1 MSNYKLIKDINPNIY
16 RGYDIRAIYGVDL
29 NEDIA
34 YTIGLSY
41 GEYILNEGYNKCVIG
56 HDNRDSSEPIYKALV
71 EGIISAGDIEVK
83 LIGLVTTPMYYFAQ
97 LHLNNGKG
105 IMPGIMITASHNP
118 KEYNGLKISF
128 NDFGNAC
135 GQMIQDFRIFTEKNT
150 ARLLEENNIE
160 IIGRT
165 VECDIK
171 EDYLALVKSSIKLGD
186 KKVKVVVDTANGT
199 ASIIAKEMY
208 NMFDNI
214 ELIPLYMESDSRF
227 PHHHPDPSV
236 EKNNEDLKKAVIE
249 NKADLGIGIDGD
261 GDRVGVID
269 ENGNMIYID
278 FFAIIIWRDIM
289 NKVSNK
295 NCIYLTVEDAENKM
309 KNIKDKIQGINKID
323 LIKENE
329 DGTKEYVIESKND
342 IDLRKILFTELAK
355 ENITIFEMKKADST
369 LEDAFMKIIEGGNK

>member
-199 ASIIAKEMY
+199 VY
-208 NMFDNI
+208 
-214 ELIPLYMESDSRF
+214 
-227 PHHHPDPSV
+227 
-236 EKNNEDLKKAVIE
+236 
-249 NKADLGIGIDGD
+249 
-261 GDRVGVID
+261 GV
-269 ENGNMIYID
+269 
-278 FFAIIIWRDIM
+278 
-289 NKVSNK
+289 
-295 NCIYLTVEDAENKM
+295 
-309 KNIKDKIQGINKID
+309 
-323 LIKENE
+323 
-329 DGTKEYVIESKND
+329 
-342 IDLRKILFTELAK
+342 
-355 ENITIFEMKKADST
+355 
-369 LEDAFMKIIEGGNK
+369 